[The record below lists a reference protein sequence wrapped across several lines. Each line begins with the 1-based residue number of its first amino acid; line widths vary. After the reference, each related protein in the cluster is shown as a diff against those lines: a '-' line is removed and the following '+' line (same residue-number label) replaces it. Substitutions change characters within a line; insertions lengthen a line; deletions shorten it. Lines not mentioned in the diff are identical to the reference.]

1 MPNEAVANAETKE
14 VNRMARTPKPTDE
27 TNPAPEPGAG
37 TIGDATSSPETSAA
51 PADEHAEHIHTAADP
66 DGDHKIV
73 THVWAAKGQVPKAAI
88 LQTAI
93 QSVRNAIPVV
103 YDLNAEITGAEKK
116 TVDEQPGTEFQVTI
130 TYTPRAVEGKTDE
143 VDIAKVIKGLD
154 VPRSIDG
161 SAMPCG
167 GDRVGPQTSFPVGMR
182 GRSSMVALM
191 GWMSGSSPASR

>member
-154 VPRSIDG
+154 VLGVLVGRRGAGLGRAGGIADG
-161 SAMPCG
+161 A
-167 GDRVGPQTSFPVGMR
+167 GP
-182 GRSSMVALM
+182 
-191 GWMSGSSPASR
+191 